1 MTYTHKGM
9 CTKVCYPRDR
19 YYSTYR
25 KDTSN
30 QPWKRSLKEVEGKV
44 YKEQMALVEL
54 ARRLGNTKSEKI
66 LKLQRRLVLSKNFRM
81 LAVHK
86 VLSNKGS
93 KTAGTDKII
102 FKTDKD
108 K

>member
-9 CTKVCYPRDR
+9 CTKVCYTRDR

-25 KDTSN
+25 KDISDL
-30 QPWKRSLKEVEGKV
+30 PWKKGWKDVEGKV
-44 YKEQMALVEL
+44 HKEQMALVEL
-54 ARRLGNTKSEKI
+54 AMRIGNTSNEEI
-66 LKLQRRLVLSKNFRM
+66 LKLQRRLVLSKSFRM
-81 LAVHK
+81 LAVHN

-93 KTAGTDKII
+93 GTAGTDKII
-102 FKTDKD
+102 LRTDKE